1 MPHLQLKR
9 DIQRKTGIYANHK
22 IREVLHTSDY
32 TPKNSPPHKWNGK
45 VKPIRLV
52 QEKNI
57 TYPTINLY
65 NYMTMIV
72 IVLVINNT

>member
-9 DIQRKTGIYANHK
+9 DIQRKTGTCANQK